1 MARRSLDGPT
11 GASNDADSCF
21 LPSAADLFLSF
32 LHPGRRNFVS
42 TISAATGVLLVHG
55 LMEIYDSHL
64 IGFNVP
70 RISFFQ
76 TVSFASP
83 FGFQGP
89 NDPCDHN

>member
-1 MARRSLDGPT
+1 MLSSFEAG
-11 GASNDADSCF
+11 F
-21 LPSAADLFLSF
+21 FFSF

-76 TVSFASP
+76 TASLDFFCLSP
-83 FGFQGP
+83 FGFQGL
-89 NDPCDHN
+89 NDPCDDN